1 MHRDLPRGVPDDRH
15 PGRRCARR
23 AAARHR
29 THRRGSRTGL
39 PGECHHH
46 LGVTPSPA
54 FPTREG
60 IFVFSAKS
68 RVDNTVR
75 SGGITFEYLEGDS
88 VIDINDALPLSDE
101 VGVKQTKSFDFQVS
115 SAIRG
120 NTTVFYEVRAKSLT
134 VDNKI
139 DNQYVK
145 IYLEKKDGDDFST
158 VLSPTTFKENPNTSL
173 TNISVD
179 TNTMLLYSGRFSGK
193 KATTTNYSDEF
204 RLKMWLSD
212 KYLID
217 DVSRSF
223 KIKVLVYASM

>member
-1 MHRDLPRGVPDDRH
+1 MIRDDSKQVLLSVFGVALLIVAIV
-15 PGRRCARR
+15 GISYA
-23 AAARHR
+23 
-29 THRRGSRTGL
+29 
-39 PGECHHH
+39 
-46 LGVTPSPA
+46 
-54 FPTREG
+54 

-88 VIDINDALPLSDE
+88 VIDINDALPVSDE
-101 VGVKQTKSFDFQVS
+101 VGVKQTKSFDFQIS

-145 IYLEKKDGDDFST
+145 IYLEKKDGGDFST

-179 TNTMLLYSGRFSGK
+179 TNTMLLYSGKFSGK
-193 KATTTNYSDEF
+193 KAATTNYSDEF

>member
-1 MHRDLPRGVPDDRH
+1 MIRDDSKQVLLSVFGVALLIVAIV
-15 PGRRCARR
+15 GISYA
-23 AAARHR
+23 
-29 THRRGSRTGL
+29 
-39 PGECHHH
+39 
-46 LGVTPSPA
+46 
-54 FPTREG
+54 

-88 VIDINDALPLSDE
+88 VIDINDALPVSDE
-101 VGVKQTKSFDFQVS
+101 VGVKQTISFDFQVS

-139 DNQYVK
+139 DNQYIK
-145 IYLEKKDGDDFST
+145 IYLEKKDGGDFST
-158 VLSPTTFKENPNTSL
+158 VLSPTAFKENPNTSL

>member
-1 MHRDLPRGVPDDRH
+1 MSVFGVALLIVAIV
-15 PGRRCARR
+15 GISYA
-23 AAARHR
+23 
-29 THRRGSRTGL
+29 
-39 PGECHHH
+39 
-46 LGVTPSPA
+46 
-54 FPTREG
+54 

-88 VIDINDALPLSDE
+88 VIDINDALPVSDE

-145 IYLEKKDGDDFST
+145 IYLEKKDGDDFSM

>member
-1 MHRDLPRGVPDDRH
+1 MIRDDSKQVLLSVFGVALLIVAIV
-15 PGRRCARR
+15 GISYA
-23 AAARHR
+23 
-29 THRRGSRTGL
+29 
-39 PGECHHH
+39 
-46 LGVTPSPA
+46 
-54 FPTREG
+54 

-88 VIDINDALPLSDE
+88 VIDINDALPISDE

-145 IYLEKKDGDDFST
+145 IYLEKKDGGDFST
-158 VLSPTTFKENPNTSL
+158 VLSPTAFKENPNTSL

>member
-1 MHRDLPRGVPDDRH
+1 MIRDDSKQVLLSVFGVALLIVAI
-15 PGRRCARR
+15 G
-23 AAARHR
+23 
-29 THRRGSRTGL
+29 
-39 PGECHHH
+39 
-46 LGVTPSPA
+46 
-54 FPTREG
+54 G
-60 IFVFSAKS
+60 ISYAIYVFSAKS

-88 VIDINDALPLSDE
+88 VIDINDALPVSDE

-145 IYLEKKDGDDFST
+145 IYLEKKDVGDFST
-158 VLSPTTFKENPNTSL
+158 VLSPTTFRENPNTSL

-179 TNTMLLYSGRFSGK
+179 TNTMLLYSGKFSGK

>member
-1 MHRDLPRGVPDDRH
+1 MIRDDSKQVLLSVFGVALLIVAIV
-15 PGRRCARR
+15 GISYA
-23 AAARHR
+23 
-29 THRRGSRTGL
+29 
-39 PGECHHH
+39 
-46 LGVTPSPA
+46 
-54 FPTREG
+54 

-88 VIDINDALPLSDE
+88 VIDISDALPVSDE
-101 VGVKQTKSFDFQVS
+101 VGKKQTKSFDFKIS

-120 NTTVFYEVRAKSLT
+120 NTIVFYEVRAKSLPI
-134 VDNKI
+134 DNKI

-145 IYLEKKDGDDFST
+145 IYLEKKNDGDFSP
-158 VLSPTTFKENPNTSL
+158 VLYPTTFKENSDTSL

-179 TNTMLLYSGRFSGK
+179 LNTMLLYSGKFSGK
-193 KATTTNYSDEF
+193 KAITTNYSDEF

-217 DVSRSF
+217 DVSRTF

>member
-1 MHRDLPRGVPDDRH
+1 MIRDDSKQVLLSVFGVALLIVAIV
-15 PGRRCARR
+15 GISYA
-23 AAARHR
+23 
-29 THRRGSRTGL
+29 
-39 PGECHHH
+39 
-46 LGVTPSPA
+46 
-54 FPTREG
+54 

-88 VIDINDALPLSDE
+88 FIDINDALPVSDE

-145 IYLEKKDGDDFST
+145 IYLEKKDGDDFSM

>member
-1 MHRDLPRGVPDDRH
+1 MIRDDSKQVLLSVFGVALLIVAIV
-15 PGRRCARR
+15 GISYA
-23 AAARHR
+23 
-29 THRRGSRTGL
+29 
-39 PGECHHH
+39 
-46 LGVTPSPA
+46 
-54 FPTREG
+54 

-88 VIDINDALPLSDE
+88 VIDINDALPVSDE

-134 VDNKI
+134 ADNKI

>member
-1 MHRDLPRGVPDDRH
+1 MIRDDSKQILLSV
-15 PGRRCARR
+15 
-23 AAARHR
+23 
-29 THRRGSRTGL
+29 
-39 PGECHHH
+39 
-46 LGVTPSPA
+46 
-54 FPTREG
+54 FG
-60 IFVFSAKS
+60 IALLIVAVVGISYAIFIFSSNS

-88 VIDINDALPLSDE
+88 VIDINDALPVSDE

-145 IYLEKKDGDDFST
+145 IYLEKKDGGDFST
-158 VLSPTTFKENPNTSL
+158 VLSPTTFRENPNTSL

-179 TNTMLLYSGRFSGK
+179 TNTMLVYSGRFSGK

>member
-1 MHRDLPRGVPDDRH
+1 MIRDDSKQVLLSVFGVALLIVAIV
-15 PGRRCARR
+15 GISYA
-23 AAARHR
+23 
-29 THRRGSRTGL
+29 
-39 PGECHHH
+39 
-46 LGVTPSPA
+46 
-54 FPTREG
+54 

-88 VIDINDALPLSDE
+88 VIDINDALPVSDE

-139 DNQYVK
+139 DNQYIK
-145 IYLEKKDGDDFST
+145 IYLEKKDGGDFST
-158 VLSPTTFKENPNTSL
+158 VLSPTAFKENPNTSL

>member
-1 MHRDLPRGVPDDRH
+1 MIRDDSKQVLLSVFGVALLIVAIV
-15 PGRRCARR
+15 GISYA
-23 AAARHR
+23 
-29 THRRGSRTGL
+29 
-39 PGECHHH
+39 
-46 LGVTPSPA
+46 
-54 FPTREG
+54 

-88 VIDINDALPLSDE
+88 VIDINDALPVSDE

-145 IYLEKKDGDDFST
+145 IYLEKKDVGDFST
-158 VLSPTTFKENPNTSL
+158 VLSPTTFRENPNTSL

-179 TNTMLLYSGRFSGK
+179 TNTMLLYSGKFSGK

>member
-1 MHRDLPRGVPDDRH
+1 MIRDDSKQVLLSVFGVALLIVAIV
-15 PGRRCARR
+15 GISYA
-23 AAARHR
+23 
-29 THRRGSRTGL
+29 
-39 PGECHHH
+39 
-46 LGVTPSPA
+46 
-54 FPTREG
+54 

-88 VIDINDALPLSDE
+88 VIDINDALPVSDE
-101 VGVKQTKSFDFQVS
+101 VGVKQTKSFNFQVS

-145 IYLEKKDGDDFST
+145 IYLEKKDGGDFST
-158 VLSPTTFKENPNTSL
+158 VLSPTAFKENPNTSL

-217 DVSRSF
+217 DVSRFF

>member
-1 MHRDLPRGVPDDRH
+1 MIRDDSKQVLLSVFGVALLIVAIV
-15 PGRRCARR
+15 GISYA
-23 AAARHR
+23 
-29 THRRGSRTGL
+29 
-39 PGECHHH
+39 
-46 LGVTPSPA
+46 
-54 FPTREG
+54 

-88 VIDINDALPLSDE
+88 VIDINDALPVSDE

-145 IYLEKKDGDDFST
+145 IYLEKKDGDDFSM

-179 TNTMLLYSGRFSGK
+179 TNTMLLYSGKFSGK
-193 KATTTNYSDEF
+193 KAATTNYSDEF

>member
-1 MHRDLPRGVPDDRH
+1 MIRDDSKQVLLSVFGVALLIVAIV
-15 PGRRCARR
+15 GISYA
-23 AAARHR
+23 
-29 THRRGSRTGL
+29 
-39 PGECHHH
+39 
-46 LGVTPSPA
+46 
-54 FPTREG
+54 

-88 VIDINDALPLSDE
+88 VIDINDALPVSDE

-145 IYLEKKDGDDFST
+145 IYLEKKDGDDFSM

-193 KATTTNYSDEF
+193 KAITTNYSDEF

>member
-1 MHRDLPRGVPDDRH
+1 MIRDDSKQVLLSVFGVALLIVAIV
-15 PGRRCARR
+15 GISYA
-23 AAARHR
+23 
-29 THRRGSRTGL
+29 
-39 PGECHHH
+39 
-46 LGVTPSPA
+46 
-54 FPTREG
+54 
-60 IFVFSAKS
+60 IFVFSAIS

-88 VIDINDALPLSDE
+88 VIDINDALPVSDE

-145 IYLEKKDGDDFST
+145 IYLEEKDDDDFST

>member
-1 MHRDLPRGVPDDRH
+1 MIRDDSKQVLLSVFGVALLIVAIV
-15 PGRRCARR
+15 GISYA
-23 AAARHR
+23 
-29 THRRGSRTGL
+29 
-39 PGECHHH
+39 
-46 LGVTPSPA
+46 
-54 FPTREG
+54 
-60 IFVFSAKS
+60 IFVFSAIS

-88 VIDINDALPLSDE
+88 VIDINDALPVSDE

-145 IYLEKKDGDDFST
+145 IYLEKKDCDDFSM

>member
-1 MHRDLPRGVPDDRH
+1 MIRDDSKQVLLSVFGVALLIVAIV
-15 PGRRCARR
+15 GISYA
-23 AAARHR
+23 
-29 THRRGSRTGL
+29 
-39 PGECHHH
+39 
-46 LGVTPSPA
+46 
-54 FPTREG
+54 
-60 IFVFSAKS
+60 IFVFSAIS

-88 VIDINDALPLSDE
+88 VIDINDALPVSDE

-145 IYLEKKDGDDFST
+145 IYLEKKDCDDFSM
-158 VLSPTTFKENPNTSL
+158 VLSPTAFKENPNTSL

-212 KYLID
+212 KYVID

>member
-1 MHRDLPRGVPDDRH
+1 MIRDDSKQVLLSVFGVALLIVAIV
-15 PGRRCARR
+15 GISYA
-23 AAARHR
+23 
-29 THRRGSRTGL
+29 
-39 PGECHHH
+39 
-46 LGVTPSPA
+46 
-54 FPTREG
+54 

-88 VIDINDALPLSDE
+88 VIDINDALPVSDE

-145 IYLEKKDGDDFST
+145 IYLEKKDGDDFFT

-193 KATTTNYSDEF
+193 KATTSNYSDEF

>member
-1 MHRDLPRGVPDDRH
+1 MIRDDSKQVLLSVFGVALLIVAIV
-15 PGRRCARR
+15 GISYA
-23 AAARHR
+23 
-29 THRRGSRTGL
+29 
-39 PGECHHH
+39 
-46 LGVTPSPA
+46 
-54 FPTREG
+54 
-60 IFVFSAKS
+60 IFVFSSKS

-88 VIDINDALPLSDE
+88 VIDMNDALPVSDE

-120 NTTVFYEVRAKSLT
+120 NTIVFYEVRAKSLT

>member
-1 MHRDLPRGVPDDRH
+1 MIRDDSKQVLLSVFGVALLIVAIV
-15 PGRRCARR
+15 GISYA
-23 AAARHR
+23 
-29 THRRGSRTGL
+29 
-39 PGECHHH
+39 
-46 LGVTPSPA
+46 
-54 FPTREG
+54 
-60 IFVFSAKS
+60 IFVFSAIS

-88 VIDINDALPLSDE
+88 VIDINDALPVSDE

-145 IYLEKKDGDDFST
+145 IYLEKKDGGDFST

-179 TNTMLLYSGRFSGK
+179 TNTMLLYSGKFSGK

>member
-1 MHRDLPRGVPDDRH
+1 MIRDDSKQVLLSVFGVALLIVAIV
-15 PGRRCARR
+15 GISYA
-23 AAARHR
+23 
-29 THRRGSRTGL
+29 
-39 PGECHHH
+39 
-46 LGVTPSPA
+46 
-54 FPTREG
+54 

-145 IYLEKKDGDDFST
+145 IYLEKKDGGDFST

-204 RLKMWLSD
+204 LLKMWLSD

>member
-1 MHRDLPRGVPDDRH
+1 MIRDDSKQVLLSVFGVALLIVAIV
-15 PGRRCARR
+15 GISYA
-23 AAARHR
+23 
-29 THRRGSRTGL
+29 
-39 PGECHHH
+39 
-46 LGVTPSPA
+46 
-54 FPTREG
+54 

-88 VIDINDALPLSDE
+88 VIDINDALPVSDE
-101 VGVKQTKSFDFQVS
+101 VGVRQTKSFDFQVS

-145 IYLEKKDGDDFST
+145 IYLEKKDGGDFST

>member
-1 MHRDLPRGVPDDRH
+1 MIRDDSKQVLLSVFGVALLIVAIV
-15 PGRRCARR
+15 GISYA
-23 AAARHR
+23 
-29 THRRGSRTGL
+29 
-39 PGECHHH
+39 
-46 LGVTPSPA
+46 
-54 FPTREG
+54 
-60 IFVFSAKS
+60 IFVFSAIS

-88 VIDINDALPLSDE
+88 VIDINDALPVSDE

-145 IYLEKKDGDDFST
+145 IYLEEKDGDDFST

-223 KIKVLVYASM
+223 KIKVLVHASM

>member
-1 MHRDLPRGVPDDRH
+1 MIRDDSKQVLLSVFGVALLIVAIV
-15 PGRRCARR
+15 GISYA
-23 AAARHR
+23 
-29 THRRGSRTGL
+29 
-39 PGECHHH
+39 
-46 LGVTPSPA
+46 
-54 FPTREG
+54 

-88 VIDINDALPLSDE
+88 VIDINDALPVSDE

-145 IYLEKKDGDDFST
+145 IYLEKKDGGDFST

>member
-1 MHRDLPRGVPDDRH
+1 MIRDDSKQVLLSVFGVALLIVAIV
-15 PGRRCARR
+15 GISYA
-23 AAARHR
+23 
-29 THRRGSRTGL
+29 
-39 PGECHHH
+39 
-46 LGVTPSPA
+46 
-54 FPTREG
+54 

-88 VIDINDALPLSDE
+88 VIDINDALPVSDE
-101 VGVKQTKSFDFQVS
+101 VGAKQTKSFDFQVS

-145 IYLEKKDGDDFST
+145 IYLEKKDGDDFFT

>member
-1 MHRDLPRGVPDDRH
+1 MIRDDSKQVLLSVFGVALLIVAIV
-15 PGRRCARR
+15 GISYA
-23 AAARHR
+23 
-29 THRRGSRTGL
+29 
-39 PGECHHH
+39 
-46 LGVTPSPA
+46 
-54 FPTREG
+54 

-68 RVDNTVR
+68 RFDNTVR

-88 VIDINDALPLSDE
+88 VIDINDALPVSDE

-145 IYLEKKDGDDFST
+145 IYLEKKDGDDFSM

>member
-1 MHRDLPRGVPDDRH
+1 MIRDDSKQVLLSVFGVALLIVAIV
-15 PGRRCARR
+15 GISYA
-23 AAARHR
+23 
-29 THRRGSRTGL
+29 
-39 PGECHHH
+39 
-46 LGVTPSPA
+46 
-54 FPTREG
+54 

-88 VIDINDALPLSDE
+88 VIDINDALPVSDE

-145 IYLEKKDGDDFST
+145 VYLEKKDGGDFST

-179 TNTMLLYSGRFSGK
+179 TNTMLLYSGKFSGK

>member
-1 MHRDLPRGVPDDRH
+1 MIRDDSKQVLLSVFGVALLIVAIV
-15 PGRRCARR
+15 GISYA
-23 AAARHR
+23 
-29 THRRGSRTGL
+29 
-39 PGECHHH
+39 
-46 LGVTPSPA
+46 
-54 FPTREG
+54 

>member
-1 MHRDLPRGVPDDRH
+1 MIRDDSKQVLLSVFGVALLIVAIV
-15 PGRRCARR
+15 GISYA
-23 AAARHR
+23 
-29 THRRGSRTGL
+29 
-39 PGECHHH
+39 
-46 LGVTPSPA
+46 
-54 FPTREG
+54 

-88 VIDINDALPLSDE
+88 VIDINDALPVSDE

-145 IYLEKKDGDDFST
+145 IYLEKKDCDDFSM

-193 KATTTNYSDEF
+193 KAATTNYSDEF

>member
-1 MHRDLPRGVPDDRH
+1 MIRDDSKQVLLSVFGVALLIVAIV
-15 PGRRCARR
+15 GISYA
-23 AAARHR
+23 
-29 THRRGSRTGL
+29 
-39 PGECHHH
+39 
-46 LGVTPSPA
+46 
-54 FPTREG
+54 

-88 VIDINDALPLSDE
+88 VIDINDALPVSDE
-101 VGVKQTKSFDFQVS
+101 VGVKQTKSFNFQVS

-158 VLSPTTFKENPNTSL
+158 VLSPTTFKENHNTSL

-193 KATTTNYSDEF
+193 KTTTTNYSDEF

>member
-1 MHRDLPRGVPDDRH
+1 MIRDDSKQVLLSVFGVALLIVAIV
-15 PGRRCARR
+15 GISYA
-23 AAARHR
+23 
-29 THRRGSRTGL
+29 
-39 PGECHHH
+39 
-46 LGVTPSPA
+46 
-54 FPTREG
+54 

-88 VIDINDALPLSDE
+88 VIDINDALPVSDE
-101 VGVKQTKSFDFQVS
+101 VGVKQTKSFNFQVS

-193 KATTTNYSDEF
+193 KATTANYSDEF

>member
-1 MHRDLPRGVPDDRH
+1 MIRDDSKQVLLSVFGVALLIVAIV
-15 PGRRCARR
+15 GISYA
-23 AAARHR
+23 
-29 THRRGSRTGL
+29 
-39 PGECHHH
+39 
-46 LGVTPSPA
+46 
-54 FPTREG
+54 

-88 VIDINDALPLSDE
+88 VIDINDALPVSDE

-145 IYLEKKDGDDFST
+145 IYLEKKDGGDFST
-158 VLSPTTFKENPNTSL
+158 VLSPTTFRENPNTSL

-179 TNTMLLYSGRFSGK
+179 TNTMLLYSGKFSGK

>member
-1 MHRDLPRGVPDDRH
+1 MIRDDSKQVLLSVFGVALLIVAIV
-15 PGRRCARR
+15 GISYA
-23 AAARHR
+23 
-29 THRRGSRTGL
+29 
-39 PGECHHH
+39 
-46 LGVTPSPA
+46 
-54 FPTREG
+54 

-88 VIDINDALPLSDE
+88 VIDINDALPVSDE

-204 RLKMWLSD
+204 LLKMWLSD

>member
-1 MHRDLPRGVPDDRH
+1 MIRDDSKQVLLSVFGVALLIVAIV
-15 PGRRCARR
+15 GISYA
-23 AAARHR
+23 
-29 THRRGSRTGL
+29 
-39 PGECHHH
+39 
-46 LGVTPSPA
+46 
-54 FPTREG
+54 

-88 VIDINDALPLSDE
+88 VIDINDALPVSDE

>member
-1 MHRDLPRGVPDDRH
+1 MIRDDSKQVLLSVFGVALLIVAIV
-15 PGRRCARR
+15 GISYA
-23 AAARHR
+23 
-29 THRRGSRTGL
+29 
-39 PGECHHH
+39 
-46 LGVTPSPA
+46 
-54 FPTREG
+54 

-88 VIDINDALPLSDE
+88 VIDINDALPVSDE

-139 DNQYVK
+139 DNQYIK
-145 IYLEKKDGDDFST
+145 IYLEKKDGDDFSM

-179 TNTMLLYSGRFSGK
+179 TNTMLLYSGMFSGK